1 MNETRG
7 SDRRNFCVTCIYSLW
22 GLIGLALGL
31 PAAVYLLVPPRPRKE
46 SEWVEAGD
54 VSQLEPGV
62 PNELVFRRNRWL
74 AGRSRKTSVWMVKSL
89 TPTSLPSH
97 SLTSAAPITGTAEE
111 QLPVHATVRPSA
123 LTDGSSAAR
132 PRAPLT
138 GFGSGS
144 RTADFCSALRNGPRN
159 RHNMG
164 LKQKVLADRT
174 PDRPRDRR
182 PKLLL

>member
-62 PNELVFRRNRWL
+62 PNELVFRRNRVDGWKIT
-74 AGRSRKTSVWMVKSL
+74 SEKTSAWVVKVSDADVVAFSPICTHL
-89 TPTSLPSH
+89 GCAYHWDERKNNFLCPCH
-97 SLTSAAPITGTAEE
+97 SSTFGLDGRVLSGPAQRP
-111 QLPVHATVRPSA
+111 LDRFRVRIE
-123 LTDGSSAAR
+123 
-132 PRAPLT
+132 
-138 GFGSGS
+138 
-144 RTADFCSALRNGPRN
+144 NGR
-159 RHNMG
+159 
-164 LKQKVLADRT
+164 
-174 PDRPRDRR
+174 
-182 PKLLL
+182 LLLGAAERSTEPA